1 MPETLSPDDVRHVA
15 RLARLELSPADLVR
29 YAEQLSGML
38 EHFSDIDSLDLDNVL
53 PMTQPVPLSNVFRA
67 DVITPSLNRDD
78 VLAAAPVAESDRF
91 RVPTMTA
98 GD

>member
-29 YAEQLSGML
+29 YTEQLSGML
-38 EHFSDIDSLDLDNVL
+38 EHFSDIDALELDNVL
-53 PMTQPVPLSNVFRA
+53 PMTQPVPLSNVLRA
-67 DVITPSLNRDD
+67 DVITPSLDRDE
-78 VLAAAPVAESDRF
+78 VLTSAPVAESHRF